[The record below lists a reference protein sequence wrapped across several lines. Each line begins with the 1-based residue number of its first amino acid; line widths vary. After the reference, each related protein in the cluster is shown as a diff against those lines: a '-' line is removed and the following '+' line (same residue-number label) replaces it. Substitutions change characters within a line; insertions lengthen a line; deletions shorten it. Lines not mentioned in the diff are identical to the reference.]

1 MPAKVKARAK
11 SLDLTPRRSRKG
23 EYLVYLDGE
32 WRPSTSKRFHES
44 VDPAARSTRLG
55 LVPECTRDEV
65 EEAVSAAERDFD
77 AWRLVSGD
85 LKTKVFYR
93 LAEALKENESHLVG
107 AMTREMGKTLFDSRL
122 DYLEAV
128 GVCEALAYA
137 LKQDSI
143 AYVALPALGG
153 LRRARKDS
161 PNNGWR
167 NESFRGYADY
177 MQTEEFQTGLESLID
192 MSRQKRVAIMCAEAV
207 PWRCHR
213 SLVAD
218 ALAIRDIPVIEI
230 LPEDRY
236 RTHKL
241 TPFARVEN
249 RQITYPP
256 EQESLL

>member
-1 MPAKVKARAK
+1 VNEKLLPQEWPAGAVFTVGHSTLPIERFVVLLHTFGIEQLADIR
-11 SLDLTPRRSRKG
+11 TVPR
-23 EYLVYLDGE
+23 
-32 WRPSTSKRFHES
+32 
-44 VDPAARSTRLG
+44 
-55 LVPECTRDEV
+55 
-65 EEAVSAAERDFD
+65 
-77 AWRLVSGD
+77 SGHNPQ
-85 LKTKVFYR
+85 FNG
-93 LAEALKENESHLVG
+93 EAL
-107 AMTREMGKTLFDSRL
+107 T
-122 DYLEAV
+122 
-128 GVCEALAYA
+128 YA
-137 LKQDSI
+137 LKQEKI

-153 LRRARKDS
+153 LRRPRKDS
-161 PNNGWR
+161 PNTGWR

-177 MQTEEFQTGLESLID
+177 MQTEEFQEGLESLID
-192 MSRQKRVAIMCAEAV
+192 LSRQKRVAIMCAEAV

-218 ALAIRDIPVIEI
+218 ALTIRDIPVIEI